1 MYTDG
6 IRSDGIRSME
16 KLENY
21 NDGISS
27 MEMCVLRRSKNFL
40 LARILTGHYLQAKLP
55 STVIRGVHDSLNMK
69 HNQAQRTNEW
79 LYGYFNH
86 N

>member
-1 MYTDG
+1 VRTEE
-6 IRSDGIRSME
+6 IKE
-16 KLENY
+16 L
-21 NDGISS
+21 
-27 MEMCVLRRSKNFL
+27 L
-40 LARILTGHYLQAKLP
+40 LAQILTGQYLQAKLP

-79 LYGYFNH
+79 MYGYLHH